1 MTPTGREYRTLAVEW
16 LADGVV
22 GLRLFV
28 PDRGKN
34 TLTDQV
40 LAELAAAFDDLD
52 SGPEPAGLILSSD
65 RPGVFCGG
73 VDVGRLARLRSKSLE
88 AIVRQCAEARSLLAR
103 LSSRPW
109 PSVAVIDGLCLG
121 AGLELALACDMRVAT
136 AEPRTALGFPD
147 VKLGL
152 LPGWGGTVRTPRLIG
167 VAPALELLAGG
178 EMISGSEALRLGLID
193 ALVSVEQSIPTAR
206 SLIESAGL
214 SRSHIDRRRVQ
225 EGAVAIEP
233 AQLASLEAASAAV
246 ILGRTGGHYPAPPT
260 ILRTLV
266 SGATVPAGEAAAIEA
281 RAFADLATT
290 GVSAALTRL
299 FRLGERNSLD
309 PGLDAA
315 GDVEPHEVAAPA
327 VVGAGIMGAGIAACA
342 LRAGFRVTL
351 VDVDAAVLAAS
362 VGGLVAEA
370 AWERSTRRAD
380 PAVAAAVADRLRTST
395 SLASI
400 AAADLVIESVIER
413 TDIKRQVLAEIERAA
428 KPAAVIAT
436 NTSTNPIAKLAETL
450 IDPTRFCG
458 MHFFNPVRRMTLV
471 EVVRGP
477 DTSDAT
483 VATVVAHA
491 KRLSKCPIV
500 VRDSPGFLVNRIL
513 MPYLHEAVELLR
525 EGVDMRRIDRAA
537 RGFGMPL
544 GPIELYDLIGLDTA
558 FYAGLVMASAFRDR
572 IDASPAVPALVKSGR
587 LGRKTGG
594 GFYRYRLPADGNAQ
608 QATIEGPD
616 ESIGELLSAYALPDT
631 GPSDDTITDRLV
643 IPMLLEAILAIDE
656 GIVRDPRDVD
666 LAVVHALGFPAFRG
680 GLLAWADSLG
690 VAEILRRLEPLA
702 FLGPRM
708 IPPRRLLDLART
720 GARLA
725 PD

>member
-1 MTPTGREYRTLAVEW
+1 
-16 LADGVV
+16 
-22 GLRLFV
+22 
-28 PDRGKN
+28 
-34 TLTDQV
+34 
-40 LAELAAAFDDLD
+40 
-52 SGPEPAGLILSSD
+52 
-65 RPGVFCGG
+65 
-73 VDVGRLARLRSKSLE
+73 
-88 AIVRQCAEARSLLAR
+88 
-103 LSSRPW
+103 
-109 PSVAVIDGLCLG
+109 
-121 AGLELALACDMRVAT
+121 
-136 AEPRTALGFPD
+136 
-147 VKLGL
+147 
-152 LPGWGGTVRTPRLIG
+152 
-167 VAPALELLAGG
+167 
-178 EMISGSEALRLGLID
+178 
-193 ALVSVEQSIPTAR
+193 
-206 SLIESAGL
+206 
-214 SRSHIDRRRVQ
+214 
-225 EGAVAIEP
+225 
-233 AQLASLEAASAAV
+233 
-246 ILGRTGGHYPAPPT
+246 
-260 ILRTLV
+260 
-266 SGATVPAGEAAAIEA
+266 VPADKAAAIEA
-281 RAFADLATT
+281 RAFADLAKT

-315 GDVEPHEVAAPA
+315 GNVESREVTSPA
-327 VVGAGIMGAGIAACA
+327 VVGAGIMGAGIAACG

-351 VDVDAAVLAAS
+351 IDVDSAVLAAS
-362 VGGLVAEA
+362 VGGIVAEA
-370 AWERSTRRAD
+370 AWERCTRRAD
-380 PAVAAAVADRLRTST
+380 PAVAAVLADRLQTAT

-400 AAADLVIESVIER
+400 ATADLVIESVIER

-428 KPAAVIAT
+428 KPETVIAT

-450 IDPTRFCG
+450 VDPTRFCG
-458 MHFFNPVRRMTLV
+458 MHFFNPVLRMTAV

-477 DTSDAT
+477 ATSDAT
-483 VATVVAHA
+483 VAAVVAHA
-491 KRLSKCPIV
+491 KRLGKCPIV
-500 VRDSPGFLVNRIL
+500 VQDSPGFLVNRIL

-525 EGVDMRRIDRAA
+525 EGIDMGRIDRAA
-537 RGFGMPL
+537 RAFGMPL

-558 FYAGLVMASAFRDR
+558 FYAGLVMASAFGDR

-594 GFYRYRLPADGNAQ
+594 GFYRYRVPADGNAQ
-608 QATIEGPD
+608 WAKIERPD

-631 GPSDDTITDRLV
+631 RPSDDTITDRLL

-690 VAEILRRLEPLA
+690 VAEILSRLEPLA